1 MNTENLVTATDFCSC
16 HQIEISFIRSL
27 SEFGLIET
35 TEIQQ
40 EVYLSRDEL
49 EKLEHIVEL
58 HFNMDINLE
67 GVEAIGHLLA
77 RMRSLQDEVT
87 ALKNKLRFYE

>member
-1 MNTENLVTATDFCSC
+1 MNTENLVIATDFCSC

-27 SEFGLIET
+27 SDFGLIET

-40 EVYLSRDEL
+40 QVYLSRDEL

-58 HFNMDINLE
+58 HYNMDINLE
-67 GVEAIGHLLA
+67 GVEAIGHLLG
-77 RMRSLQDEVT
+77 RIRSLQDEVT
-87 ALKNKLRFYE
+87 ALKNRLRFYE